1 MSDKFGEGRDPYLY
15 PGLNVMRNR
24 LGIHQAQRLA
34 QAAYEMTALRAATI
48 ELGPLIRGLP
58 HLCAIHRQLY
68 QDIFDWAG
76 QLREVDI
83 YQGDTRFCHFAY
95 IEKEGNAL
103 MQDLEEEGYLVGLA
117 HEKFVERLAHYYC
130 EINVLHPFRLG
141 SGLAQRIF
149 FEQLALHAG
158 YALSWQG
165 IAVETWKQAN
175 QSGAMGDLSALQAI
189 FQKAISAKLAKLSK
203 IVRFYSPGA
212 AMILLIDNYD
222 SFTWNLYQYFC
233 ELGAEVQV
241 RRNDALTLAHIDAL
255 NPQKIVIS
263 PGPCTPNDAGIS
275 LAVIRHYAGR
285 IPMLGVCLGHQ
296 AMAQAF
302 GASVVRAAK
311 VMHGKT
317 SPVTHNGQGVFRGLP
332 SPLTVTRYHSLIVDP
347 ATLPECFEI
356 TAWSET
362 QEIMGIRHREWDL
375 EGVQFHPES
384 ILSEQGHALLKN
396 FLRR

>member
-24 LGIHQAQRLA
+24 LGIHLFFFKQKT
-34 QAAYEMTALRAATI
+34 AYEMTALRAATI
-48 ELGPLIRGLP
+48 ELGPLVRGLP

-175 QSGAMGDLSALQAI
+175 QSGAMGDLSALRAI
-189 FQKAISAKLAKLSK
+189 FQKA
-203 IVRFYSPGA
+203 V
-212 AMILLIDNYD
+212 
-222 SFTWNLYQYFC
+222 
-233 ELGAEVQV
+233 
-241 RRNDALTLAHIDAL
+241 
-255 NPQKIVIS
+255 
-263 PGPCTPNDAGIS
+263 
-275 LAVIRHYAGR
+275 
-285 IPMLGVCLGHQ
+285 
-296 AMAQAF
+296 
-302 GASVVRAAK
+302 
-311 VMHGKT
+311 
-317 SPVTHNGQGVFRGLP
+317 
-332 SPLTVTRYHSLIVDP
+332 
-347 ATLPECFEI
+347 
-356 TAWSET
+356 SEA
-362 QEIMGIRHREWDL
+362 RET
-375 EGVQFHPES
+375 E
-384 ILSEQGHALLKN
+384 
-396 FLRR
+396 

>member
-48 ELGPLIRGLP
+48 ELGPLVRGLL

-165 IAVETWKQAN
+165 IAAETWKQAN

-189 FQKAISAKLAKLSK
+189 FQKAISEA
-203 IVRFYSPGA
+203 R
-212 AMILLIDNYD
+212 
-222 SFTWNLYQYFC
+222 
-233 ELGAEVQV
+233 
-241 RRNDALTLAHIDAL
+241 
-255 NPQKIVIS
+255 
-263 PGPCTPNDAGIS
+263 
-275 LAVIRHYAGR
+275 
-285 IPMLGVCLGHQ
+285 
-296 AMAQAF
+296 
-302 GASVVRAAK
+302 
-311 VMHGKT
+311 
-317 SPVTHNGQGVFRGLP
+317 
-332 SPLTVTRYHSLIVDP
+332 
-347 ATLPECFEI
+347 
-356 TAWSET
+356 ET
-362 QEIMGIRHREWDL
+362 E
-375 EGVQFHPES
+375 
-384 ILSEQGHALLKN
+384 
-396 FLRR
+396 